1 MTGGPTG
8 AVAGGGPVA
17 LALDDISVQ
26 FGGNRVLESFSMQFS
41 QGFNGLVGPN
51 GAGKT
56 TAFNVICGYVAPSG
70 GQVLLDGA
78 PVHGQ
83 TPNAM
88 SKRGVG
94 RTFQSPRLVLEMT
107 VLENVMLGRHN
118 HIHSSHLGEMLGF
131 ASARRAERE
140 AKDRSRVLLE
150 RFGLGDR
157 ADVPAHNVPLGSQ
170 KLVEIC
176 RALNSDPR
184 ILLLDEPAAGLGVE
198 DVDKMVDAL
207 RVEQRERD
215 LCVVMIE
222 HDLHLV
228 QRLCPFVGVLHFGRI
243 IAAGSPADVVRDPV
257 VIEAYLGV
265 GVAAA
270 S

>member
-1 MTGGPTG
+1 MSVGSQG
-8 AVAGGGPVA
+8 AVANTGPVA

-56 TAFNVICGYVAPSG
+56 TAFNVICGYVTPTG
-70 GQVLLDGA
+70 GRVLLDGT

-83 TPNAM
+83 PSNAM

-118 HIHSSHLGEMLGF
+118 HVHSSHLAEMLGF
-131 ASARRAERE
+131 TNARRAERE
-140 AKDRSRVLLE
+140 AKDQSRALLE
-150 RFGLGDR
+150 RFELGAR
-157 ADVPAHNVPLGSQ
+157 ADMPAHNVPLGSQ

-198 DVDKMVDAL
+198 DVDKMVGAL
-207 RVEQRERD
+207 RIEQRERG

-228 QRLCPFVGVLHFGRI
+228 QRLCPFVGVLHFGHI
-243 IAAGSPADVVRDPV
+243 IAAGAPADVVRDPV

-270 S
+270 N

>member
-1 MTGGPTG
+1 MSGSTA
-8 AVAGGGPVA
+8 AVP
-17 LALDDISVQ
+17 LALDKVAVA
-26 FGGNRVLESFSMQFS
+26 FGGNQVLESLSLQFNS
-41 QGFNGLVGPN
+41 GFNGLVGPN

-56 TAFNVICGYVAPSG
+56 TAFNVVCGYVHPQSG
-70 GQVLLDGA
+70 SVLLDGA
-78 PVHGQ
+78 PVAKP
-83 TPNAM
+83 TPNRM
-88 SKRGVG
+88 SHSGVG
-94 RTFQSPRLVLEMT
+94 RTFQSPRLVLDMT

-118 HIHSSHLGEMLGF
+118 HVGQSHLAEMLGLP
-131 ASARRAERE
+131 AARRAERD
-140 AKDRSRVLLE
+140 ARDRAHAVLE
-150 RFGLGDR
+150 RFGLGHR

-176 RALNSDPR
+176 RSLNSDPR

-198 DVDKMVDAL
+198 DVEQMVQAL
-207 RVEQRERD
+207 EIEQRERN

-243 IAAGSPADVVRDPV
+243 IAAGSPADVVRDPI
-257 VIEAYLGV
+257 VIEAYLGA